1 MTVLYSESKALAE
14 VEKRLRAW
22 RRGNPGPVSGPSP
35 TKTYEKAI
43 ERFTADTGVEIE
55 YGHFVD
61 ALFSYGIAADQ
72 VGDNWWLRI
81 AGKNRDHLQV
91 VDTPTRING

>member
-1 MTVLYSESKALAE
+1 MTVFYSERKELAE
-14 VEKRLRAW
+14 VGKRLLAW
-22 RRGNPGPVSGPSP
+22 LKTSPGPVSGPSP

-61 ALFSYGIAADQ
+61 ALFSYGIAADP
-72 VGDNWWLRI
+72 VGALWWLRI
-81 AGKNRDHLQV
+81 PGADRSHLQRRV
-91 VDTPTRING
+91 